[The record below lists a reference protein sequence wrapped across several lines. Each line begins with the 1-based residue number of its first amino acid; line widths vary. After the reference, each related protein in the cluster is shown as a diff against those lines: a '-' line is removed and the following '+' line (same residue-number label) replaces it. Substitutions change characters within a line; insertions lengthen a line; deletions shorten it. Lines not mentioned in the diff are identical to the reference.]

1 MHVNIADVEP
11 VEIAEG
17 VFERVLL
24 KPEDSRPG
32 GLGARHYVVQE
43 GSTVTFEEPLTE
55 FQHYI
60 ISGVGFYGA
69 NLVHGDTTI
78 FAPAGTHSP
87 ASQKKGLR
95 RHSISNAGEGELR
108 IFTIAYKVPRPAFRW
123 AKSRVRNLHQVPTP
137 HQTRYGYTQIIT
149 EEEHAIMGALKMHA
163 IDIQTHPGGY
173 GRGKVDPKTGKKIGG
188 RNPEE
193 ILYCLRGLGEFMG
206 GLKGGEV
213 SDAKPGSFGYVTEGA
228 LHGIWH
234 STSDVLQYICME
246 FIEHDKS
253 WTERGYQGDVSPD
266 DWK

>member
-1 MHVNIADVEP
+1 MHHHIDDVKP
-11 VEIAEG
+11 VEIAPG
-17 VFERVLL
+17 VFERVLMR
-24 KPEDSRPG
+24 PEESRPG
-32 GLGARHYVVQE
+32 GLGVRHYVVQE
-43 GSTVTFEEPLTE
+43 GATVTFEEPMTE
-55 FQHYI
+55 FQHYV

-87 ASQKKGLR
+87 ANQKKGLR
-95 RHSISNAGEGELR
+95 RHSISNVGEGDLR
-108 IFTIAYKVPRPAFRW
+108 IFTLAYKVQRPAFRW

-163 IDIQTHPGGY
+163 VDIQTHPGGY
-173 GRGKVDPKTGKKIGG
+173 GRGKVDPATGKKRGG

-206 GLKGGEV
+206 GLEGGELR
-213 SDAKPGSFGYVTEGA
+213 DARPGSFGYVSAGA

-253 WTERGYQGDVSPD
+253 WTERGYQGEVRPE
-266 DWK
+266 DWT